1 MNFGQKLSTALLAG
15 AASSACLIAVEPANA
30 AQMFNLSET
39 RSEDNLFNGAN
50 TFPENTFTFN
60 LPQLASNSIDFS
72 IAWNDLDTDYPFGE
86 GFDVE
91 LTDQL
96 GNTTQI
102 FDEIDANLGGN
113 GFNSDGAY
121 QKSISLGTKAAGSI
135 SFDVFADGSNFINNY
150 SPEGS
155 MTLSV
160 SGQKQVSQVPESS
173 SLLGLLAVGVLGA
186 GTTFARKKLS

>member
-1 MNFGQKLSTALLAG
+1 MLL
-15 AASSACLIAVEPANA
+15 SACLIAVEPANA

-50 TFPENTFTFN
+50 TFPKNTLYVIRYTFTFN
-60 LPQLASNSIDFS
+60 LPQLDSNSIDFS
-72 IAWNDLDTDYPFGE
+72 IAWNNLDTAVFSSE
-86 GFDVE
+86 AFDVE

-102 FDEIDANLGGN
+102 FDEIDANQGGN
-113 GFNSDGAY
+113 VYNSDGAY

-135 SFDVFADGSNFINNY
+135 SFDVFVDGFNDIDNF
-150 SPEGS
+150 SPEGN

-160 SGQKQVSQVPESS
+160 SGQQEVPESS
-173 SLLGLLAVGVLGA
+173 SLLGLLAVSVLGA
-186 GTTFARKKLS
+186 GTVLARKKA